1 MGSVLA
7 KSIVERC
14 AHDMIYHPPEKSYQ
28 QASVH
33 FIKSVRGDKL
43 ALRCVSPRGSSMSL
57 HLKYADSRRVIL
69 YSHGNAIDIGG
80 CHEICEVMATML
92 DAHVIA
98 YDYPNYGASSKTCL
112 CESALNASIEA
123 VYARCMELQIPHEKL
138 VLMGQ
143 SLGSVPTLHLAS
155 RVYTKYNA
163 IVLISP
169 LASAFRAG
177 FDEKYV
183 PSFLSRTL
191 DSLLFNNLK
200 AIEDIHAPVAI
211 VHGFAD
217 DVIDISS
224 AELLHSRIPRPFRH
238 SPLYISAGHN
248 DIYDEGNLVDVTA
261 YLQAFIRD
269 VAVKHAGMRPPDA
282 HEQDKDVSSDASPD
296 PRQPLLS

>member
-14 AHDMIYHPPEKSYQ
+14 AHDMIYHPPQSSYQ
-28 QASVH
+28 NTSVH

-43 ALRCVSPRGSSMSL
+43 ALRCISPGGSAMSL
-57 HLKYADSRRVIL
+57 HRRYTDSRRVIL

-80 CHEICEVMATML
+80 CHEICEVMSAML

-98 YDYPNYGASSKTCL
+98 YDYPNYGASSKTRM
-112 CESALNASIEA
+112 CESVLNSSIES
-123 VYARCMELQIPHEKL
+123 VYARCMEIAIPQDKL
-138 VLMGQ
+138 ILMGQ

-155 RVYTKYNA
+155 RVYAKYSA
-163 IVLISP
+163 VVLISP
-169 LASAFRAG
+169 LASGFRAG
-177 FDEKYV
+177 FDETYV
-183 PSFLSRTL
+183 PSFVSRRL
-191 DSLLFNNLK
+191 DGLLFNNLK

-224 AELLHSRIPRPFRH
+224 AELLHSKIPRPFRH
-238 SPLYISAGHN
+238 APLYISAGHN

-261 YLQAFIRD
+261 YLQGFMRD
-269 VAVKHAGMRPPDA
+269 ASEKHAPEKHAPEP
-282 HEQDKDVSSDASPD
+282 EQAVRSDAPQD